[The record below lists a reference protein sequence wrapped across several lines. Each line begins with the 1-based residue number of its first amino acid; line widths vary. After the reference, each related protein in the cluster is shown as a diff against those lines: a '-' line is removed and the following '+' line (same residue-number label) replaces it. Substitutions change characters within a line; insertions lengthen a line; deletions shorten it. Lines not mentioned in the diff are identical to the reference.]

1 LPEVLFSV
9 MESRA
14 GAAVFVSTR
23 DSNLTLLEMGGRT
36 AIREAAVAGVAVRD
50 KSVVEPAAVMIG
62 DSVAVLELI
71 GSGNGSLD
79 VELVMGSKTRFCS
92 ALE

>member
-1 LPEVLFSV
+1 

-23 DSNLTLLEMGGRT
+23 DSNLTLLEMGERT
-36 AIREAAVAGVAVRD
+36 GIREAAVAG
-50 KSVVEPAAVMIG
+50 
-62 DSVAVLELI
+62 VAVLELI

>member
-1 LPEVLFSV
+1 
-9 MESRA
+9 MESRE
-14 GAAVFVSTR
+14 GAALFVSTR
-23 DSNLTLLEMGGRT
+23 NSNLTLLEMGGRT
-36 AIREAAVAGVAVRD
+36 GIREAA
-50 KSVVEPAAVMIG
+50 AVMVG

-79 VELVMGSKTRFCS
+79 VELVMGSKTRFWA

>member
-1 LPEVLFSV
+1 

-23 DSNLTLLEMGGRT
+23 DWNVTLLEMGGRT
-36 AIREAAVAGVAVRD
+36 GIREAAVAGVAVRD
-50 KSVVEPAAVMIG
+50 KSVMEPAVVMIG

-79 VELVMGSKTRFCS
+79 VELVMGSKTRFWS
-92 ALE
+92 VLE

>member
-1 LPEVLFSV
+1 

-36 AIREAAVAGVAVRD
+36 SIREEAVAGVAVRD

-79 VELVMGSKTRFCS
+79 VELVMGSKTRFWS

>member
-1 LPEVLFSV
+1 
-9 MESRA
+9 M
-14 GAAVFVSTR
+14 FVSTR